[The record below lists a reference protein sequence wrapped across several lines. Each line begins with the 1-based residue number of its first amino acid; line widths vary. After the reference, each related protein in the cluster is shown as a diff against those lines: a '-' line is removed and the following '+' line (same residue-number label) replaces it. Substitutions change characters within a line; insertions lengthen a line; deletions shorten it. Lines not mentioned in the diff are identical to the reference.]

1 MARGWGAAAFA
12 AVALILPGPGG
23 EALAHGG
30 VSMEDDRCILK
41 VGPYRAHFAGYL
53 PEERASNE
61 FCEDIPVTGKA
72 IIVIDV
78 VDTVL
83 REMELDVRILR
94 DVNDVGNN
102 ATFDDLGSAGDIENA
117 TLLYEPGQIYPSGSV
132 AVRYRFAE
140 EGRYIGLVT
149 ARKPDSD
156 EVLRSVFPFS
166 VGAGNTM
173 KYIQWVLGILALGV
187 GLYVFSDYW
196 TRRSQKP
203 AA

>member
-1 MARGWGAAAFA
+1 MTVARVWGAAALA
-12 AVALILPGPGG
+12 AVALFSLGG
-23 EALAHGG
+23 EAFAHGG

-78 VDTVL
+78 VDTAL
-83 REMELDVRILR
+83 REMEMDVRILR
-94 DVNDVGNN
+94 DVNEIGNN
-102 ATFDDLGSAGDIENA
+102 ATFEDLGSDDAIEAA
-117 TLLYEPGQIYPSGSV
+117 TLLYEPGQIYPTGSV

-149 ARKPDSD
+149 ARKPGSD

-166 VGAGNTM
+166 VGVADTM
-173 KYIQWVLGILALGV
+173 KYVQWVIGILALGV
-187 GLYVFSDYW
+187 FLYVFSDYW
-196 TRRSQKP
+196 TRRSKQP